1 MIAEAGAGCAEKGAA
16 PQGVSCGTVNAARVR
31 TYLELVKFEHT
42 VFALP
47 FAYAGMLLASFS
59 ANGTGWPG
67 WSVLL
72 WVTVAMASARTAA
85 MGANRVIDRFI
96 DARNPRTSGRE
107 LPSGKVSPAQA
118 WGLVAVSLT
127 VMAFASAQLNP
138 LCLLLMPLAVVFLIG
153 YPYTKRYT
161 WLCHAWLGVT
171 DGAAAAGGWIAV
183 TGEFAPGAWLLWA
196 VVIFWMIGLDVIYAT
211 LDHRFDLAHGIK
223 SIPARFGIP
232 RALRIA
238 AWSHALTFAL
248 LLAVGVAVGASP
260 WYYLA
265 ALAMG
270 GILLYEH
277 RIVNPD
283 DLGRVNVAFFDANMW
298 LALTMLAGVVL
309 DVTWRTLT

>member
-1 MIAEAGAGCAEKGAA
+1 MSA
-16 PQGVSCGTVNAARVR
+16 AARLK
-31 TYLELVKFEHT
+31 TYLDLVKFEHT

-47 FAYAGMLLASFS
+47 FAYAGMLLASLQV
-59 ANGTGWPG
+59 NGTGWPG
-67 WSVLL
+67 WPTLL
-72 WVTVAMASARTAA
+72 WVTLAMAAARTAA
-85 MGANRVIDRFI
+85 MGANRVIDRLI
-96 DARNPRTSGRE
+96 DARNPRTAGRE
-107 LPSGKVSPAQA
+107 VPSGKVSPAQA
-118 WGLVAVSLT
+118 WGLVVVSL
-127 VMAFASAQLNP
+127 VVLAVAAAQLNP
-138 LCLLLMPLAVVFLIG
+138 LCLALMPLAVAFLIG

-183 TGEFAPGAWLLWA
+183 TGHFAPGAWLLWA

-211 LDHRFDLAHGIK
+211 LDHDFDRANGIQ
-223 SIPARFGIP
+223 SIPARFGIA

-238 AWSHALTFAL
+238 AASHGLTFVL
-248 LLAVGVAVGASP
+248 LLAVGVATGASP

-277 RIVNPD
+277 RIVNPR
-283 DLGRVNVAFFDANMW
+283 DLARVNVAFFDANMW
-298 LALTMLAGVVL
+298 LALTMLAGVVV

>member
-1 MIAEAGAGCAEKGAA
+1 MNA
-16 PQGVSCGTVNAARVR
+16 AARVK
-31 TYLELVKFEHT
+31 TYLDLVKFEHT

-47 FAYAGMLLASFS
+47 FAYAGMLLASLQV
-59 ANGTGWPG
+59 NGTGWPG
-67 WSVLL
+67 WEVLL
-72 WVTVAMASARTAA
+72 WVTVAMAGARTAA
-85 MGANRVIDRFI
+85 MAANRVIDRFI
-96 DARNPRTSGRE
+96 DARNPRTAGRE
-107 LPSGKVSPAQA
+107 VPSGKVSPVQA
-118 WGLVAVSLT
+118 WGLAAVSLA
-127 VMAFASAQLNP
+127 VMAFAAAQLNP
-138 LCLLLMPLAVVFLIG
+138 LCLALMPLAVLFLIG

-211 LDHRFDLAHGIK
+211 LDYRFDLANGVK

-232 RALRIA
+232 RALQIA
-238 AWSHALTFAL
+238 AVSHALTFVL
-248 LLAVGVAVGASP
+248 LLAVGVVTGASG
-260 WYYLA
+260 WYYFA
-265 ALAMG
+265 ALVMG

-277 RIVNPD
+277 RIVNPE

-298 LALTMLAGVVL
+298 LALTMLAGVTL

>member
-1 MIAEAGAGCAEKGAA
+1 MSL
-16 PQGVSCGTVNAARVR
+16 PARLK
-31 TYLELVKFEHT
+31 TYLDLVKFEHT

-47 FAYAGMLLASFS
+47 FAYAGMLLASMQER
-59 ANGTGWPG
+59 GTGWPG
-67 WSVLL
+67 WHTLI
-72 WVTVAMASARTAA
+72 WVTVAMAAARTAA

-96 DARNPRTSGRE
+96 DARNPRTAGRE
-107 LPSGKVSPAQA
+107 VPSGKVSPAQA
-118 WGLVAVSLT
+118 WALVLVSLVVLT
-127 VMAFASAQLNP
+127 VAAAQLNP
-138 LCLLLMPLAVVFLIG
+138 LCLVLLPLAMVFLIG
-153 YPYTKRYT
+153 YPYTKRFT

-183 TGEFAPGAWLLWA
+183 TGHFSPAAWALWA

-211 LDHRFDLAHGIK
+211 MDYKFDIANGIK

-238 AWSHALTFAL
+238 AVAHALTFAL
-248 LLAVGVAVGASP
+248 LLLVGALAGGSF

-277 RIVNPD
+277 YIVDPN
-283 DLGRVNVAFFDANMW
+283 DLGKVNVAFFDANMW
-298 LALTMLAGVVL
+298 LALTMLGGVVV
-309 DVTWRTLT
+309 DVLWRTLMR

>member
-1 MIAEAGAGCAEKGAA
+1 VRATA
-16 PQGVSCGTVNAARVR
+16 QVR

-47 FAYAGMLLASFS
+47 FAYAGTLLASMTV
-59 ANGTGWPG
+59 NGTGWPG
-67 WSVLL
+67 WPTLL
-72 WVTVAMASARTAA
+72 WVTLAMASARTAA

-96 DARNPRTSGRE
+96 DARNPRTAGRE

-118 WGLVAVSLT
+118 WALVAVSLG
-127 VMAFASAQLNP
+127 VMALAAAQLGP
-138 LCLLLMPLAVVFLIG
+138 LCLLLMPLAALFLIG

-211 LDHRFDLAHGIK
+211 LDHRFDLANGIK

-238 AWSHALTFAL
+238 AWSHALTFGL
-248 LLAVGVAVGASP
+248 LLLVGAATGASF

-265 ALAMG
+265 VLVMG

-277 RIVNPD
+277 RIVNPG

-309 DVTWRTLT
+309 DVTWRSLT